1 MTKNVESQTPD
12 SPIANSSDGK
22 VENKKVTEGPA
33 TMCTNT
39 KNAVLLET
47 AKAKIYRP
55 DIPHRKRKARIILD
69 GKS

>member
-22 VENKKVTEGPA
+22 VENKKVPEGPA

-47 AKAKIYRP
+47 AKATIYRP